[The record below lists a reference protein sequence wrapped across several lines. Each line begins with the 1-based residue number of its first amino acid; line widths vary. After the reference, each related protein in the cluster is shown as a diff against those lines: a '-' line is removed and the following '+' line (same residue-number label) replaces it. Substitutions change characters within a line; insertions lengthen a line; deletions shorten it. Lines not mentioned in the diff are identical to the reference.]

1 MTIALTAFQEK
12 LRRKDF
18 YIVSAIGILILL
30 LFGTGSGTLSIGG
43 VEITDYKMLS
53 PILLT
58 VMNAIVCF
66 LSVMMSLSTIPNEY
80 ERKTSHL
87 IWARKISQSRY
98 HGELALA
105 NIFSG
110 LVSETILFAA
120 IIIFMI
126 QNGRADDLWRLI
138 PTYLIIGINV
148 AEVCLLTGIISMG
161 EAKYNTE
168 EQVST
173 IWHEAFHCWQFTN
186 FEDNIDKI
194 YSGIIDENTISQSVD
209 ANTQAAEM
217 LADQLTIL
225 KETIKCE
232 DVDKMRENI
241 VKYKQLDTQR
251 KELLTENITQLEDYY
266 TIVEGT
272 AFYVESCIYRSEL
285 PNKYMSVYIDDIDEY
300 KGGAA
305 KYYHMGMAQCMI
317 LDKLNSEWKTNYR
330 FSESLME
337 MIYEELEI

>member
-1 MTIALTAFQEK
+1 MKKLIIVLTGIVLATAVIATGKPSLTHENLDIYERA
-12 LRRKDF
+12 
-18 YIVSAIGILILL
+18 VAIDGSV
-30 LFGTGSGTLSIGG
+30 TGFANFSL
-43 VEITDYKMLS
+43 TDYPVAFYDGEYDYVLTWENDAYRIDRRTPVINSVAATAYPVEDHYEVLAPTVEKMS
-53 PILLT
+53 
-58 VMNAIVCF
+58 
-66 LSVMMSLSTIPNEY
+66 SVL
-80 ERKTSHL
+80 
-87 IWARKISQSRY
+87 
-98 HGELALA
+98 
-105 NIFSG
+105 
-110 LVSETILFAA
+110 
-120 IIIFMI
+120 
-126 QNGRADDLWRLI
+126 
-138 PTYLIIGINV
+138 
-148 AEVCLLTGIISMG
+148 GIISMG

-173 IWHEAFHCWQFTN
+173 IWHDAFHCWQFTN

>member
-43 VEITDYKMLS
+43 VEITDYKILS

-80 ERKTSHL
+80 ERRTSHL
-87 IWARKISQSRY
+87 IWARKISQSHY

-138 PTYLIIGINV
+138 PAYLIIGINV
-148 AEVCLLTGIISMG
+148 AEVCLLTSALSIILPKIVTGAISTVATLVGIFHSLLYSLKDIIG
-161 EAKYNTE
+161 GFGGQFIKYLLKLIFDLN
-168 EQVST
+168 
-173 IWHEAFHCWQFTN
+173 
-186 FEDNIDKI
+186 
-194 YSGIIDENTISQSVD
+194 GIQ
-209 ANTQAAEM
+209 TQAGNI
-217 LADQLTIL
+217 LSGKGVDIHVILTG
-225 KETIKCE
+225 
-232 DVDKMRENI
+232 
-241 VKYKQLDTQR
+241 
-251 KELLTENITQLEDYY
+251 LL
-266 TIVEGT
+266 
-272 AFYVESCIYRSEL
+272 
-285 PNKYMSVYIDDIDEY
+285 SVYIFSV
-300 KGGAA
+300 
-305 KYYHMGMAQCMI
+305 MI
-317 LDKLNSEWKTNYR
+317 ILLKRKEA
-330 FSESLME
+330 
-337 MIYEELEI
+337 

>member
-1 MTIALTAFQEK
+1 MKKLIIVLTGIVLATAVITTGKPSLTHENLDIYERAIAI
-12 LRRKDF
+12 DGS
-18 YIVSAIGILILL
+18 V
-30 LFGTGSGTLSIGG
+30 TGFANFSL
-43 VEITDYKMLS
+43 TDYPVAFYDGEYDYVLTWENDAYRIDRRTPVINSVAATAYPVEDHYEVLAPTVEKMS
-53 PILLT
+53 
-58 VMNAIVCF
+58 
-66 LSVMMSLSTIPNEY
+66 SVL
-80 ERKTSHL
+80 
-87 IWARKISQSRY
+87 
-98 HGELALA
+98 
-105 NIFSG
+105 
-110 LVSETILFAA
+110 
-120 IIIFMI
+120 
-126 QNGRADDLWRLI
+126 
-138 PTYLIIGINV
+138 
-148 AEVCLLTGIISMG
+148 GIISMG
-161 EAKYNTE
+161 ETKYNTE